1 MKDSYNG
8 WKDLADVYIP
18 KIEKAGFSDLVIIR
32 KPVKPIRI
40 QRPGEY
46 RGDEPTVLLY
56 PEMKITAYIK
66 RLKTGERVE
75 LSQNGFV
82 IGKSAEADLVV
93 KDNPTISRKHAKII
107 YVEDGY
113 WLEDMGSANHIYFA
127 GEQLTGKM
135 KLENHMVFRLSENEE
150 FEFTVK
156 AGHRT

>member
-1 MKDSYNG
+1 M
-8 WKDLADVYIP
+8 
-18 KIEKAGFSDLVIIR
+18 
-32 KPVKPIRI
+32 
-40 QRPGEY
+40 
-46 RGDEPTVLLY
+46 LLY